1 MRFNVNLKNVKKSD
15 VIKILHEHHIK
26 IIVIIGALGILL
38 VLMSNV
44 FSKSSQKNNNINSKI
59 VNSEEKRAQLEQNLE
74 KIISS
79 IHGAGKAKILITFE
93 NNSEIIYATEEKI
106 NKLASEDKS
115 NGEIT
120 RKKETDDC
128 ERKFMTI
135 KDSNGAEKAVV
146 LTEIEP
152 KVKGVLVICSG
163 GDDVLVKKRIIEAV
177 TTVLNINS
185 THVCVTKSN

>member
-1 MRFNVNLKNVKKSD
+1 MNFEDFKNTEVYKFINK
-15 VIKILHEHHIK
+15 HFHK
-26 IIVIIGALGILL
+26 IIIIIGMTGILL
-38 VLMSNV
+38 IVSPNI
-44 FSKSSQKNNNINSKI
+44 FNQDKKNIKNNN
-59 VNSEEKRAQLEQNLE
+59 VCEEKRVQLEQNLE
-74 KIISS
+74 KIISN

-93 NNSEIIYATEEKI
+93 NSPEIIYATEEKI

-128 ERKFMTI
+128 EKKFMTI
-135 KDSNGAEKAVV
+135 KDSNGSEKAVI

-152 KVKGVLVICSG
+152 KIKGVIIICPG
-163 GDDVLVKKRIIEAV
+163 GDDVLVKKRIVDAV

>member
-1 MRFNVNLKNVKKSD
+1 MNLKNVKKSD
-15 VIKILHEHHIK
+15 VIKILHEHHVK

-44 FSKSSQKNNNINSKI
+44 FSKSNQKNNIINNKI
-59 VNSEEKRAQLEQNLE
+59 VNSEEKRVRLEQNLE

-106 NKLASEDKS
+106 NKLASEDKA

-152 KVKGVLVICSG
+152 KVKGVLVICPG

>member
-1 MRFNVNLKNVKKSD
+1 MNLKNVKKSD
-15 VIKILHEHHIK
+15 VIKILHEHHVK

-59 VNSEEKRAQLEQNLE
+59 VNLEEKRVQLEQNLE

-152 KVKGVLVICSG
+152 KVKGVLVICPG